1 MEASKTVAT
10 KSNKMAPKKDSKS
23 AAVPSAAPATAP
35 VAPASVKA
43 TKAPKS
49 EKAPKEPKE
58 PKSAKAPKDPKAAK
72 PVSAKA
78 EVTVPTVDAPATEAY
93 STPSESSEAQLSKLA
108 ETLKALSTDLSTRVR
123 DAVKAVQEAAKSA
136 KREARDSKKKK
147 RKDPATMTP
156 EEKAVWE
163 ARRANNAFLVQ
174 RPITP
179 ELAKFMGLAE
189 GSKRSQTEV
198 TKFISEYVKSHGCFD
213 PSFKRRILPNAA
225 LAKLLRV
232 DDKAEVTYLNLQSFL
247 KVHFIKTTP
256 VATA

>member
-10 KSNKMAPKKDSKS
+10 KSNKMAPKKDSASKS
-23 AAVPSAAPATAP
+23 APKAVETPSAPVVAATP
-35 VAPASVKA
+35 VKA
-43 TKAPKS
+43 
-49 EKAPKEPKE
+49 
-58 PKSAKAPKDPKAAK
+58 AKAPKAAK
-72 PVSAKA
+72 VVPAKA
-78 EVTVPTVDAPATEAY
+78 EVTVPTVAAPTVEA
-93 STPSESSEAQLSKLA
+93 SATPSESSEVQLGKLA
-108 ETLKALSTDLSTRVR
+108 ETLKALSSELSTRVR

-147 RKDPATMTP
+147 RKDPATMTA
-156 EEKAVWE
+156 EERKAWE

-174 RPITP
+174 RPLTP
-179 ELAKFMGLAE
+179 ELCKFMGLSE

-198 TKFISEYVKSHGCFD
+198 TKFISEYVKTHGCFD

-247 KVHFIKTTP
+247 KVHFVKP
-256 VATA
+256 ATA